1 MKSKIIFLQL
11 SLSYL
16 LFSQTLID
24 GIAAIVGN
32 NIILISEVDQVAR
45 ITASQM
51 NINPVRDV
59 DSYNSIKRNI
69 LNSLIDENVIL
80 EQARIETVEVKDRDV
95 ENALDQRIQALIE
108 QAGSV
113 ENAEMLMG
121 SSINKVKKDYRPI
134 FKNQLIVEKM
144 RSEKFNKVSI
154 SRPEVDNFYKIYKD
168 SIPEIPPSLDFSSI
182 LFKVSSGEKEDLAAR
197 QLIDSLLTLI
207 KNGSD
212 FAQLAKTYSDDVASA
227 TYGGDLGY
235 IKRGAFIKSFEEV
248 AFSLKSGEVSDVVKT
263 DFGYHIIQLIDR
275 KGESINVRHIL
286 IKINLSDQN
295 FTDRYKF
302 ADSIRTKII
311 NNEISFDSAVVYF
324 SDEPNAKTTFG
335 RIKRIPQNQ
344 IQNSDFLNVLSNLKI
359 GEISPVFETS
369 SGFYILKL
377 NNIYDDTWLTIE
389 KYALEYKK
397 NQLYSEWLNK
407 LKKNIFINVKVVY

>member
-1 MKSKIIFLQL
+1 MKSKIILLQL
-11 SLSYL
+11 SLSSL

-134 FKNQLIVEKM
+134 
-144 RSEKFNKVSI
+144 
-154 SRPEVDNFYKIYKD
+154 
-168 SIPEIPPSLDFSSI
+168 
-182 LFKVSSGEKEDLAAR
+182 
-197 QLIDSLLTLI
+197 
-207 KNGSD
+207 
-212 FAQLAKTYSDDVASA
+212 
-227 TYGGDLGY
+227 
-235 IKRGAFIKSFEEV
+235 
-248 AFSLKSGEVSDVVKT
+248 
-263 DFGYHIIQLIDR
+263 
-275 KGESINVRHIL
+275 
-286 IKINLSDQN
+286 
-295 FTDRYKF
+295 
-302 ADSIRTKII
+302 
-311 NNEISFDSAVVYF
+311 
-324 SDEPNAKTTFG
+324 
-335 RIKRIPQNQ
+335 
-344 IQNSDFLNVLSNLKI
+344 LKI
-359 GEISPVFETS
+359 S
-369 SGFYILKL
+369 
-377 NNIYDDTWLTIE
+377 
-389 KYALEYKK
+389 
-397 NQLYSEWLNK
+397 
-407 LKKNIFINVKVVY
+407 